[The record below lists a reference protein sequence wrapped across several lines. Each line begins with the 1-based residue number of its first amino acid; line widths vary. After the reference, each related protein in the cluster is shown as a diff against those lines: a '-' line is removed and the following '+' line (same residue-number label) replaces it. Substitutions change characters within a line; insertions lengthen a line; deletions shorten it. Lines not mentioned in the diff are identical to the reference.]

1 MRNVVLAILVVLALF
16 LSGILVLIFLWWL
29 LSRGQKEAP
38 AALEISE
45 AAQVEVED
53 LPPSGAVEAAVA
65 PAVAPPGTKMGVDEE
80 PGAEVDEAPVPLE
93 PDDLTRIEGIGPK
106 IASVLQAA
114 GVPTFAQLAETDVTR
129 LEEILEAESPRLRW
143 LADPST
149 WTEQAALAETGEWEA
164 LQALQGTLKRGRRS
178 G

>member
-16 LSGILVLIFLWWL
+16 LSGILVLVFLWWL
-29 LSRGQKEAP
+29 LSKGQKEAP

-53 LPPSGAVEAAVA
+53 LAPSGADEAV
-65 PAVAPPGTKMGVDEE
+65 VSPGAEAGVDETAEAGVE
-80 PGAEVDEAPVPLE
+80 PTPEQSE

-114 GVPTFAQLAETDVTR
+114 GVLTFAQLAETDVTR
-129 LEEILEAESPRLRW
+129 LEEILEAESPRLRR
-143 LADPST
+143 LSDPST
-149 WTEQAALAETGEWEA
+149 WPEQAELAATGEWEA

>member
-1 MRNVVLAILVVLALF
+1 MRNVVLAILMVLALF

-29 LSRGQKEAP
+29 LSKGQKEAP

-45 AAQVEVED
+45 AVLVEAED
-53 LPPSGAVEAAVA
+53 LAPSGADEAI
-65 PAVAPPGTKMGVDEE
+65 APPGAKAGVDE
-80 PGAEVDEAPVPLE
+80 ATEAGVEQAPEQSE

-114 GVPTFAQLAETDVTR
+114 GVLTFARLAETDVTR
-129 LEEILEAESPRLRW
+129 LEEILEAESPRLRH

-149 WTEQAALAETGEWEA
+149 WPEQAELAATGEWEA
-164 LQALQGTLKRGRRS
+164 LQALQGTLNRGRRS
-178 G
+178 S

>member
-29 LSRGQKEAP
+29 LSKGQKEAP

-53 LPPSGAVEAAVA
+53 LAPSEADE
-65 PAVAPPGTKMGVDEE
+65 AVAPPGVEVGVDE
-80 PGAEVDEAPVPLE
+80 ATEAGVEQTPEQSE

-114 GVPTFAQLAETDVTR
+114 GVLTFAQLAESDVTR

-143 LADPST
+143 LSDPST
-149 WTEQAALAETGEWEA
+149 WPEQAELAATGEWEA
-164 LQALQGTLKRGRRS
+164 LRALQGTFKRGRRS

>member
-29 LSRGQKEAP
+29 LSKGQKEAP

-53 LPPSGAVEAAVA
+53 LAPSGADAAIV
-65 PAVAPPGTKMGVDEE
+65 PPGAEAGVDEA
-80 PGAEVDEAPVPLE
+80 AEAGLEQTPEQSE

-114 GVPTFAQLAETDVTR
+114 GVLTFARLAETDVTR
-129 LEEILEAESPRLRW
+129 LEEILEAESPRLRR
-143 LADPST
+143 LSDPST
-149 WTEQAALAETGEWEA
+149 WPEQAELAATGEWEA

>member
-38 AALEISE
+38 AAIEISE

-65 PAVAPPGTKMGVDEE
+65 PAVAPPGTEVGVDE
-80 PGAEVDEAPVPLE
+80 ATEAGVEQSE

-114 GVPTFAQLAETDVTR
+114 GVLTFAQLAETDVMR

-164 LQALQGTLKRGRRS
+164 LQALQGTLKRGRRF

>member
-16 LSGILVLIFLWWL
+16 LSGILVLIVLWRL
-29 LSRGQKEAP
+29 LSKGQKQAP

-45 AAQVEVED
+45 AVQIEVED
-53 LPPSGAVEAAVA
+53 LAPSGADE
-65 PAVAPPGTKMGVDEE
+65 AVAPPGATAGVDE
-80 PGAEVDEAPVPLE
+80 ATEAGVEQAPEQSE

-114 GVPTFAQLAETDVTR
+114 GVLTFARLAETDVTR
-129 LEEILEAESPRLRW
+129 LDEILEAESPRLRR
-143 LADPST
+143 LADSST
-149 WTEQAALAETGEWEA
+149 WPEQAELAATGEWEA